1 MDRIKGEAGIRILFW
16 VMSFNKRAMRN
27 ILIILFSLAI
37 HVGYSQG
44 YKNMTVPE
52 KVSDFTYL
60 YETLRGNY
68 PYFNVYNRTHGECWL
83 SKKEAFLEKVR
94 STSDDREYILLIDS
108 VLGILQDKGL
118 DLAPT
123 RRWEKFRTAYGE
135 ACLTNAGYIPWVNI
149 LNESEDEALYWSSL
163 LKETDVKPLV
173 SGRKVQLS
181 DSLLSEHKIGILK
194 IPSFESD
201 HMEDDFDKINEF
213 LYSVYDYEYLII
225 DIQGNRGGSSAYW
238 MNGIVSRLI
247 SMPIDFGRYL
257 AIRRTRNNYLFFSRY
272 LKKEAFQ
279 QVNLSFSSLPY
290 EFSGQ
295 DFNFVEE
302 TTTIYPFLPIPF
314 AGKIIVL
321 TDKAVYSA
329 ADEFAY
335 FAKHSSWA
343 MVAGEVTSGG
353 GIGSDPALIRLP
365 ISGILVRYPALVGL
379 NRDGSLNMEKKT
391 APDMMI
397 DGEDAEERLSNLI
410 KYLTRKG
417 EVLNL

>member
-1 MDRIKGEAGIRILFW
+1 
-16 VMSFNKRAMRN
+16 MRSL
-27 ILIILFSLAI
+27 LIILFSLAI
-37 HVGYSQG
+37 QVGYSQS
-44 YKNMTVPE
+44 YKNMTVSE
-52 KVSDFTYL
+52 RVRDFTYL
-60 YETLRGNY
+60 YETLKSNY
-68 PYFNVYNRTHGECWL
+68 PYFSVYNRINGECWL
-83 SKKEAFLEKVR
+83 SEKDSFLEKVR
-94 STSDDREYILLIDS
+94 NTNDDQEYILLIDS
-108 VLGILQDKGL
+108 VLRILQDKGL

-123 RRWEKFRTAYGE
+123 RHWGKFRTAYGE
-135 ACLTNAGYIPWVNI
+135 ACLTNTGYIPWVNI
-149 LNESEDEALYWSSL
+149 LNESENEALYWSGL
-163 LKETDVKPLV
+163 LKKTDIKPSVSARKVHFKDSLV
-173 SGRKVQLS
+173 S
-181 DSLLSEHKIGILK
+181 EHRIGILK

-225 DIQGNRGGSSAYW
+225 DIQGNKGGSSAYW

-247 SMPIDFGRYL
+247 NGPIDFDRYL
-257 AIRRTRNNYLFFSRY
+257 AIRRTQNNYLFFSRY

-295 DFNFVEE
+295 EFNFVEE

-314 AGKIIVL
+314 VGKIIVL

-343 MVAGEVTSGG
+343 TVAGEVTSGG
-353 GIGSDPALIRLP
+353 GIGSDPVLIRLP

-379 NRDGSLNMEKKT
+379 NRDGSLNKEKKT
-391 APDMMI
+391 VPDMI
-397 DGEDAEERLSNLI
+397 IEGKDAEERLSNLI
-410 KYLTRKG
+410 RSLTRKG
-417 EVLNL
+417 NVLNL